1 MGRISSKRIVADTDV
16 IESRADGKNA
26 CVFNGLLVNVLDV
39 SSTATAKFE
48 VLENQQLLGAI
59 EGTFA
64 SGAKTFTAAETGIFK
79 DKNLKVGQQIVMG
92 GSSAN
97 DGVKT
102 ITVIDATYTTL
113 TLDAVSGGLT
123 EPAEIV
129 GLEKVASFDFSF
141 ATDYSKDT
149 PTKEWKYT
157 NGILCRNGLR
167 VTCSAWTNLEAY
179 VLHS

>member
-79 DKNLKVGQQIVMG
+79 DKNLKVGQQIVM
-92 GSSAN
+92 SSTSAN
-97 DGVKT
+97 NGIKT
-102 ITVIDATYTTL
+102 ITAIDAT
-113 TLDAVSGGLT
+113 
-123 EPAEIV
+123 
-129 GLEKVASFDFSF
+129 
-141 ATDYSKDT
+141 
-149 PTKEWKYT
+149 
-157 NGILCRNGLR
+157 
-167 VTCSAWTNLEAY
+167 
-179 VLHS
+179 